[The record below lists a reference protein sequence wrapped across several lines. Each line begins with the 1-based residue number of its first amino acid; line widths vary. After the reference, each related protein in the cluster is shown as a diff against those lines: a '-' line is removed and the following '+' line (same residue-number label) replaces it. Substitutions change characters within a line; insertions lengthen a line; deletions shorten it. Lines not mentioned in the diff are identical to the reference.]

1 MNGWMDVGATAEK
14 VYKPS
19 EWRLA
24 NDFDWSSFTVK
35 KKNSLVDLIGYR
47 FSTFNLCI
55 KETILLTL
63 FPVSIHIITSNLN
76 HSSFG
81 RL

>member
-14 VYKPS
+14 VYEPS

-35 KKNSLVDLIGYR
+35 KKTR
-47 FSTFNLCI
+47 
-55 KETILLTL
+55 
-63 FPVSIHIITSNLN
+63 
-76 HSSFG
+76 
-81 RL
+81 

>member
-14 VYKPS
+14 VYEPS

-35 KKNSLVDLIGYR
+35 KKLVSR
-47 FSTFNLCI
+47 FDRLSHFN
-55 KETILLTL
+55 
-63 FPVSIHIITSNLN
+63 FQSMH
-76 HSSFG
+76 
-81 RL
+81 